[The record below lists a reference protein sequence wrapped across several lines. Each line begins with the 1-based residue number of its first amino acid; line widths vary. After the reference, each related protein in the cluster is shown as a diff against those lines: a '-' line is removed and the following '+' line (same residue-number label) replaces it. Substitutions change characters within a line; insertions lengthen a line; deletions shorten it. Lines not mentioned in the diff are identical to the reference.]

1 MLKKIHTRA
10 RPRIFKP
17 TMAKSRW
24 KSNLCVLLAVFLL
37 LLSVSLLHIRLGAEG
52 NESKK
57 NDKLVH
63 VSKFPVARKELIS
76 RGTDGKD
83 GVLDGSEQLGVSNG
97 GEDGSGSFTGGNR
110 DNWEIDQKEESDD
123 AEEEDDNG
131 GDEDAGNNEMEDFDG
146 FDEED
151 KIDELDEGDD
161 AVDDDDGGFREKGGR
176 KGEDSK
182 KSLSAN
188 EKKLEGQGEEN
199 GLGDKTDKGST
210 DGSRISKDLGE
221 GFRKVGEEK
230 RNSGKRLE
238 RLGNIRTDRQLNY
251 SDEQKRM
258 RNSLDANLIQEMP
271 GQLSHKDKA
280 GLFWDH
286 VMGVTRRAFIKRRQS
301 RPKHTDPGNG
311 KTEQGL
317 DIQADGGW
325 EDEIIDDS
333 VMGSDDRSKEAFSS
347 DDEPV
352 DEGIRSRLEEVA
364 AIEDALLLKG
374 SDRSSPLRSGWGPWF
389 DNIQRRA
396 SKGDFLRRERM
407 ARSTLDLLNPLNN
420 PLLQDPD
427 AIGLAGLTKSDKA
440 IQKALK
446 KATIEGIPFVGDH
459 SSPLKQVPDKILE
472 EETDIEGK
480 KQVQNAVALEKTLEE
495 SNLDGGDEASLKERN
510 NVDNDDDASLKTG
523 LTQLTR
529 KALDKSDSN
538 RTHFLSNVDDK
549 NSRAL
554 TQTFRGSGRVKSMSL
569 GEVVERNGLSDKGLN
584 KDITSLHKIFERR
597 RLDGQKSN
605 SRRKKILLK
614 KQGGGSEEDT
624 ARRLHSLSAS
634 KLQESKLQD
643 SLGFQSSSS
652 VGTRSAQIYG
662 LETPIRITENINDI
676 FPSDNIVSSKNNVDE
691 YMVKMSNN
699 KNIDAENILIH
710 ERDKT
715 TEITDIEKT
724 KRRGERNHLNSVSHK
739 KVQSKI
745 NDDGDTRR
753 WGYFPGLHTLL
764 SFSEFMDEFLENGN
778 CSLRVFMAWTTPPWS
793 YTVRHQRGLESLLY
807 FHPRA
812 CVVVFSDSIE
822 LEFFNDFVKDGY
834 RVAVVMP
841 NLDELLDDTPT
852 HIFASVWLDWRKVD
866 LYYIHYTEL
875 LRLAA
880 LYKYGGVYLDSD
892 VVVLKPLD
900 SLNNSLGTESLDNE
914 ESSLNGAVM
923 AFEKHSSFILDCL
936 TEFTATY
943 DDTLLRWNGAELL
956 TRVAKKSIE
965 KNGKNWVNKTF
976 KIQPHW
982 AFFPLSF
989 HNIKSYFTAPDN
1001 QYDREMQEV
1010 LFMRILNGS
1019 FALHFWNNVTSKLV
1033 PETGSLVEKVLNYH
1047 CLHCTDLL

>member
-57 NDKLVH
+57 NVKSVQ
-63 VSKFPVARKELIS
+63 VSKFPVSRKELIS
-76 RGTDGKD
+76 RGADGKD
-83 GVLDGSEQLGVSNG
+83 RVLDGSEQLGVRTG
-97 GEDGSGSFTGGNR
+97 GEDDSGSFRGENGE
-110 DNWEIDQKEESDD
+110 NWEIDQKEEADD

-151 KIDELDEGDD
+151 RIDELDEGDD
-161 AVDDDDGGFREKGGR
+161 VVEDDDGGFRGKGWSKAG
-176 KGEDSK
+176 DSE

-199 GLGDKTDKGST
+199 GSGDKTHKGST
-210 DGSRISKDLGE
+210 DGSMIRE
-221 GFRKVGEEK
+221 VGEEK
-230 RNSGKRLE
+230 SNSGKRLE
-238 RLGNIRTDRQLNY
+238 RLGHIQTDRQLNY
-251 SDEQKRM
+251 SDEQKR
-258 RNSLDANLIQEMP
+258 IQEMP
-271 GQLSHKDKA
+271 GQLSHKDKG

-286 VMGVTRRAFIKRRQS
+286 VMGVTRRAFMKRRQS
-301 RPKHTDPGNG
+301 RPTRTHPSNG

-325 EDEIIDDS
+325 KDEIIDDS
-333 VMGSDDRSKEAFSS
+333 VMVSDDRGKEAFSS

-352 DEGIRSRLEEVA
+352 DEGIRNRLEEVA

-396 SKGDFLRRERM
+396 SKGDFLRRDRM

-459 SSPLKQVPDKILE
+459 SSPLKDVPDKILE
-472 EETDIEGK
+472 EESDIQGK
-480 KQVQNAVALEKTLEE
+480 KQVLNAVALEKTLEE

-510 NVDNDDDASLKTG
+510 NADNDDDASLKTG

-538 RTHFLSNVDDK
+538 RTHFLSNVDEK

-554 TQTFRGSGRVKSMSL
+554 TETLRGSGQVKSTSL
-569 GEVVERNGLSDKGLN
+569 AEVVERNGLSDKSLS
-584 KDITSLHKIFERR
+584 KDIKSLGKNFDRRKI
-597 RLDGQKSN
+597 DAQKSN
-605 SRRKKILLK
+605 SRRKKKLLK
-614 KQGGGSEEDT
+614 KQGGDGEEDT

-634 KLQESKLQD
+634 KLHEPKLQD
-643 SLGFQSSSS
+643 SLGFHSSSS
-652 VGTRSAQIYG
+652 VGTRSAQIYS
-662 LETPIRITENINDI
+662 LKTPKIIAENINDS
-676 FPSDNIVSSKNNVDE
+676 FPSDNIVSSKNNADE
-691 YMVKMSNN
+691 DMVKLSNS
-699 KNIDAENILIH
+699 KNVNAEDILIH
-710 ERDKT
+710 EGDKT
-715 TEITDIEKT
+715 TGIIDIEKT
-724 KRRGERNHLNSVSHK
+724 QRRGDRNHFNSVSHK
-739 KVQSKI
+739 KVQRKI
-745 NDDGDTRR
+745 HDNSDTRR
-753 WGYFPGLHTLL
+753 WGYFPALDPLL

-812 CVVVFSDSIE
+812 CVVVFSDTIE
-822 LEFFNDFVKDGY
+822 LDFFNDFVKDGY

-852 HIFASVWLDWRKVD
+852 HIFASVWLEWRKVD

-892 VVVLKPLD
+892 VVVLRPLD
-900 SLNNSLGTESLDNE
+900 SLNNSLGTESLVAE

-923 AFEKHSSFILDCL
+923 AFEKHSSFILECL

-965 KNGKNWVNKTF
+965 KRGKKWVNKMF
-976 KIQPHW
+976 KIQPHF

-1010 LFMRILNGS
+1010 LFMRILNES
-1019 FALHFWNNVTSKLV
+1019 FTLHFWDNVTSKLV

-1047 CLHCTDLL
+1047 CLHCTDFL

>member
-24 KSNLCVLLAVFLL
+24 KSNICVVFAVFLL
-37 LLSVSLLHIRLGAEG
+37 LLSVSLLHSRLGAEG
-52 NESKK
+52 NDSKK
-57 NDKLVH
+57 NVKSVH
-63 VSKFPVARKELIS
+63 VSKFPVSRKQLIS

-83 GVLDGSEQLGVSNG
+83 RVLDGSEQLGARTG
-97 GEDGSGSFTGGNR
+97 GEDGSGLSKGGN
-110 DNWEIDQKEESDD
+110 DENWEIDQKEVSDD
-123 AEEEDDNG
+123 PEEDDDNG

-151 KIDELDEGDD
+151 RIDELDEGDD
-161 AVDDDDGGFREKGGR
+161 VVDDDDGGIREKGGS
-176 KGEDSK
+176 KAGDSE

-188 EKKLEGQGEEN
+188 EKKIEVEGEEN
-199 GLGDKTDKGST
+199 GSGDKTHKGSK
-210 DGSRISKDLGE
+210 DDSMFSKDLKE
-221 GFRKVGEEK
+221 VSKQVEEEK

-238 RLGNIRTDRQLNY
+238 RLANIRIDRQLNY

-258 RNSLDANLIQEMP
+258 RNSLDATVMQEMP
-271 GQLSHKDKA
+271 RQLSHKDKA

-286 VMGVTRRAFIKRRQS
+286 VMGVTRKAFMKHRER
-301 RPKHTDPGNG
+301 RPKWTDPGNG
-311 KTEQGL
+311 KTEEGL

-325 EDEIIDDS
+325 KDEIIDDS
-333 VMGSDDRSKEAFSS
+333 LNDDRGKEAFSS

-352 DEGIRSRLEEVA
+352 DEGIRNRLEEVA
-364 AIEDALLLKG
+364 AIEDALLLKS
-374 SDRSSPLRSGWGPWF
+374 SDRSSPLRSGWAPWF
-389 DNIQRRA
+389 DNVQRRA
-396 SKGDFLRRERM
+396 SKGDFIKRDRM
-407 ARSTLDLLNPLNN
+407 ARSTLDLLNPMNN

-427 AIGLAGLTKSDKA
+427 AIGVAGLTKSDKA

-446 KATIEGIPFVGDH
+446 KATIEGIPFVGDP
-459 SSPLKQVPDKILE
+459 SSPLKEVADKNLE
-472 EETDIEGK
+472 EETDIVEK
-480 KQVQNAVALEKTLEE
+480 KEIQNAVALGKTLED
-495 SNLDGGDEASLKERN
+495 SNLDGGEEASLKELN
-510 NVDNDDDASLKTG
+510 NADNDDDASLKTG

-538 RTHFLSNVDDK
+538 RTYFLSNVDER
-549 NSRAL
+549 NSRSL
-554 TQTFRGSGRVKSMSL
+554 TETLRGNGRVKSMSL
-569 GEVVERNGLSDKGLN
+569 AEVVERNGLLDKGLN
-584 KDITSLHKIFERR
+584 KDIKSLGNNIERR
-597 RLDGQKSN
+597 KLDAQKSN
-605 SRRKKILLK
+605 SRRKKMLLK

-624 ARRLHSLSAS
+624 ARKLHSVSAS
-634 KLQESKLQD
+634 KLHESKHRD

-652 VGTRSAQIYG
+652 VGTRSAEIYS
-662 LETPIRITENINDI
+662 LKTPNRIAENIIDS
-676 FPSDNIVSSKNNVDE
+676 FPSDNIVNSTNSADE
-691 YMVKMSNN
+691 DMVKMSNS
-699 KNIDAENILIH
+699 KNIDAEYVLIH
-710 ERDKT
+710 EGNKT
-715 TEITDIEKT
+715 TGITDTEEIQ
-724 KRRGERNHLNSVSHK
+724 RRGDRNHKNSVSHK
-739 KVQSKI
+739 KVQRKI
-745 NDDGDTRR
+745 HDNEDTRR
-753 WGYFPGLHTLL
+753 WGYFPALDPLL

-822 LEFFNDFVKDGY
+822 LDFFNDFVKDGY

-841 NLDELLDDTPT
+841 NLDELLFDTPT

-892 VVVLKPLD
+892 VIVLKPLD
-900 SLNNSLGTESLDNE
+900 SLNNSLGTESPVDE
-914 ESSLNGAVM
+914 ELSLNGAVM
-923 AFEKHSSFILDCL
+923 AFEKNSSFILDCL

-956 TRVAKKSIE
+956 TRVAKESI
-965 KNGKNWVNKTF
+965 KRSGKNWVNKTF

-989 HNIKSYFTAPDN
+989 HNIKSYFTAPEN
-1001 QYDREMQEV
+1001 QYDTEMQEV
-1010 LFMRILNGS
+1010 LFKRILNES
-1019 FALHFWNNVTSKLV
+1019 FTLHFWNNVTSKIV

-1047 CLHCTDLL
+1047 CLHCTDFL